1 MFNLEKYMGSSITK
15 RKKKL
20 KLEELAAIIIMSENA
35 AIEEKIQDL
44 QELMNAYEEEKLQ
57 ICEDI
62 KNVMQLWK
70 NILEDRFCQDGVVF
84 LANLQERSRETDRL
98 PAYRFFSTY
107 QKALEFLIKEKEHY
121 KISKDLRTIETYA
134 EIWRMELDS
143 DDPDVD
149 IFYFANEMKL
159 NKIICCS
166 DRTQKVS
173 IRYFEDV
180 YDRLCEETRARK

>member
-143 DDPDVD
+143 DDPDFD
-149 IFYFANEMKL
+149 IFYFSNEMKL

-180 YDRLCEETRARK
+180 YDRLCEEARARK